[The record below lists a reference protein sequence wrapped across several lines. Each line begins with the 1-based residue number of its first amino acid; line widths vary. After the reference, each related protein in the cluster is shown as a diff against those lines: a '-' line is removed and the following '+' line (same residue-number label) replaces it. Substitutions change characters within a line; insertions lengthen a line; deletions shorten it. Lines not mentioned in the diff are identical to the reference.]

1 MDLKKPEAVAAVLR
15 MVAQADA
22 LIEGFRPGVMERLG
36 LGPDACLKANPR
48 LVYGRMTG
56 WGQDGPLAQAAGHD
70 LNYISITGALHA
82 MGRAGQA
89 PTPPLNVLGG
99 HARYGFLDRDIF
111 QLDQEALAAVR
122 WKHLSYVMQGSMN
135 VLNPVLTVR
144 RQMTDMLLQHGLR
157 EAEALEKARA
167 ALQLVNLAPAVLE
180 RYPHELSGGMLQRVV
195 IATAVTMAP
204 AIIVADEPTTALDV
218 VTQRLILQELMSI
231 RDTLNTAIVLISHDM
246 GVMAQ
251 VADRLAVMYAGRLV
265 ELGPIHGVFEEA
277 MHPYT
282 QGLIASIPQH
292 HSERVKALAGEA
304 PTPWNYPG
312 GCRFHPRCPF
322 VMERCAH
329 ELPALEMHGPRHWA
343 ACHLYESVSAGGEA
357 ALTPAS
363 AGRGAHE

>member
-1 MDLKKPEAVAAVLR
+1 MEPLLR
-15 MVAQADA
+15 VRDVSTA
-22 LIEGFRPGVMERLG
+22 LIGRKSATQVLTSVDLDIYRGEIVGLVGESGSGKSTLASAILNLLQPPQVLQSGSARLTLPNGEEKDLLALSERELR
-36 LGPDACLKANPR
+36 R
-48 LVYGRMTG
+48 LR
-56 WGQDGPLAQAAGHD
+56 WQHIA
-70 LNYISITGALHA
+70 YI
-82 MGRAGQA
+82 
-89 PTPPLNVLGG
+89 P
-99 HARYGFLDRDIF
+99 
-111 QLDQEALAAVR
+111 
-122 WKHLSYVMQGSMN
+122 QGSMN